1 MSTRA
6 WGDMIA
12 GDRMAVDREFEGEIE
27 ESEFNRQQWG
37 LVMTAVEF
45 EIENPEDPDRARLV
59 ADTSKLGHVMGEL
72 DNLDSPNAMGGG
84 GGSGNGGSGGGVVD
98 SIKSSLGLGG
108 GGGNGGR
115 RAAAAELTERYAE
128 QLQAHLESN
137 GKWERVRTAAAN

>member
-37 LVMTAVEF
+37 LVMTAVDF

-128 QLQAHLESN
+128 QLQVHLESN